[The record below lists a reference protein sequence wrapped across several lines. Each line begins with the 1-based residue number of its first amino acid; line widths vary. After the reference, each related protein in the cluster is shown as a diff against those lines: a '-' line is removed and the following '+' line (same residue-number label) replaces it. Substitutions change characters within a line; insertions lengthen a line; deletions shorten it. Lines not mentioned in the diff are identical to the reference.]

1 MKETEMGNRGSK
13 STLYNFNPTSQTN
26 SVVKEQRVDGSW
38 HFLIKKKCLR
48 CTLMGFERNFQI
60 KVLSNQKRLYTNV
73 GSNQLNHWFV
83 TGFADAESTFNI
95 LVQPR
100 SDSTTKWR
108 VKAIFAIG
116 LNKKDIVILE
126 NIKTFLELY
135 VFIVQVQKFI
145 IE

>member
-1 MKETEMGNRGSK
+1 
-13 STLYNFNPTSQTN
+13 
-26 SVVKEQRVDGSW
+26 
-38 HFLIKKKCLR
+38 
-48 CTLMGFERNFQI
+48 MGFERNFQI

-126 NIKTFLELY
+126 NIKTFLELD